1 VFSFLS
7 LHNDCLGMSLFH
19 TLRHLFHPQ
28 RSNNHRPKILHPDG
42 LFAVVFIVGAAWL
55 AISPMGSLS
64 KRMGHVL
71 GFASNIT
78 ANEVV
83 LATNQERAKEGLG
96 QLTTNAK
103 LNQAALAKAQNM
115 FSQQYW
121 AHIAPDGTEP
131 WKFFRDANYKYS
143 VAGEN
148 LARDFS
154 NTNDMMTAWLASPTH
169 KKNIMDNRYQ
179 EIGVAVV
186 DGNLLGTDTTLV
198 VQLFGTPM
206 TGQPE
211 IDQSGKKVVAKPA
224 PVKEVTFVESATDQN
239 LQHTEANGA
248 NVPTQ
253 PMTRQEVLASTV
265 VPASDLHT
273 PIFLSPLQMSKI
285 FFLIVI
291 MVISLTLIY
300 DSFIMNNHNT
310 VRLVGKNFAHL
321 ALLLVTGFLLLLFK
335 GGVIG

>member
-1 VFSFLS
+1 
-7 LHNDCLGMSLFH
+7 MSLFH

-28 RSNNHRPKILHPDG
+28 RSNNHRPKILHPEALFG
-42 LFAVVFIVGAAWL
+42 LVFVASAAWL

-64 KRMGHVL
+64 RRMGHVL

-78 ANEVV
+78 ASEVV
-83 LATNQERAKEGLG
+83 QATNEERQKLGLSA
-96 QLTTNAK
+96 LTTNDK

-115 FSQQYW
+115 LAQQYW
-121 AHIAPDGTEP
+121 AHIGPDGTEP

-154 NTNDMMTAWLASPTH
+154 NTNDMMSAWLASPTH
-169 KKNIMDNRYQ
+169 RKNIVDTRYQ

-206 TGQPE
+206 TAQPQV
-211 IDQSGKKVVAKPA
+211 DSAAKKTVVNA
-224 PVKEVTFVESATDQN
+224 PKQVTFVEQSA
-239 LQHTEANGA
+239 
-248 NVPTQ
+248 PTTPNIAEKPSE

-265 VPASDLHT
+265 VSGGDLNT
-273 PIFLSPLQMSKI
+273 RIFLSPLQMSKI

-291 MVISLTLIY
+291 MVISMTLVY
-300 DSFIMNNHNT
+300 DSFIMNNRNT